1 MHIIKFILIVF
12 VVLLNSQLIFAQTI
26 RVAILDFENISGIAK
41 YDGLG
46 KAMSSMLISD
56 IESNVSPK
64 RLQLVERV
72 QIQKILKE
80 QNFQASA
87 SVNKNTAVEAGKIL
101 GVNYLLVGDVYVLN
115 DQLIINARLINTE
128 TGDIIFSKKQEGK
141 TVAWLTLKTNIAKNL
156 ATSLSQPFTEPT
168 IPDKEVS
175 VATITTFGNAVTAKD
190 TGNVQLAETLTITI
204 LDFTPDFK
212 YVDDLRKEI
221 EMLKNQVNQN
231 TTDIESLKSS
241 GDLVVNAKTLQE
253 YENNLKSDLLS
264 KEQKFNVFI
273 KMIKEYSDILINKPS
288 PYGNYGYEI
297 NFANQVEFNSIEFIN
312 NQLIELD
319 KLTSKNQKI
328 LLIKLIRGELITVLG
343 KYDRFF
349 NYKIAESLISES
361 KLVAT
366 INLYKKCL
374 RKYQEFCYPDIPI
387 SDLYF
392 LELFV
397 PFKMIQNSYIEASI
411 LGIDS
416 IFFNSTEFKSFK
428 NDLIESFI
436 QNLTEYHHADNRITQ
451 ALVTYKDHNEIDYW
465 YWNLLLFIYFNELN
479 KTNSIY
485 NNVMTVNEYV
495 KTLKNI
501 VGGEY
506 NLRSYNELSIPLLID
521 KTGVRFNENLFK
533 EEVTI
538 GSQIWMTK
546 NLDVDQF
553 QNGDKL
559 SQAKTFEEWKKFL
572 EIGES
577 AWCYYDFDET
587 NSKECGKIYNWFA
600 VIDRRLLAPK
610 GWHIPSSSEWEFF
623 LNQIGGCFSKKSD
636 SIYACAGKI
645 KFKTAWDSFTYAP
658 VTNETG
664 FSALPC
670 GELHHDYG
678 KYSFKEAHNEKV
690 SFWWSSTWIEPT
702 SNGYQKHNI
711 NENYQIIEKNYNKMV
726 NSISSGIGISSASTI
741 SLENGLFIEAAGINE
756 GMFIRCVKN

>member
-1 MHIIKFILIVF
+1 MKKILFLSFCCVIFNFFSQPIKL
-12 VVLLNSQLIFAQTI
+12 
-26 RVAILDFENISGIAK
+26 AILDFENISGIAK

-56 IESNVSPK
+56 IEANVSPK
-64 RLQLVERV
+64 RIQLVERA
-72 QIQKILKE
+72 QIQKVLKE
-80 QNFQASA
+80 QKFQTSGN
-87 SVNKNTAVEAGKIL
+87 VNKNTAVQAGKIL
-101 GVNYLLVGDVYVLN
+101 GVNYLLVGDIYILN
-115 DQLIINARLINTE
+115 DQLIINARLTNTE
-128 TGDIIFSKKQEGK
+128 TGRIVFSKKQEGK
-141 TVAWLTLKTNIAKNL
+141 TTAWLTLKTNIAKDL
-156 ATSLSQPFTEPT
+156 AINLSQPFTEPT
-168 IPDKEVS
+168 IPDIEVP
-175 VATITTFGNAVTAKD
+175 VATITTFGNAITAKD
-190 TGNVQLAETLTITI
+190 TGNVQIAESLSSTII
-204 LDFTPDFK
+204 DFNPEFK
-212 YVDDLRKEI
+212 YIDDLKKEI
-221 EMLKNQVNQN
+221 DELKKQVNQN
-231 TTDIESLKSS
+231 TKDIESLKSS
-241 GDLVVNAKTLQE
+241 GDLVIDASTLE
-253 YENNLKSDLLS
+253 EFENNLKSDLLT

-273 KMIKEYSDILINKPS
+273 KMINKHSDVLINKPITS
-288 PYGNYGYEI
+288 SSYDYEI
-297 NFANQVEFNSIEFIN
+297 NFTKQIDFNSLDFIN
-312 NQLIELD
+312 IQLVELE
-319 KLTSKNQKI
+319 KLTSLNQKI

-343 KYDRFF
+343 IYDRFF
-349 NYKIAESLISES
+349 NFKIAENLISES

-374 RKYQEFCYPDIPI
+374 SKYQEFCYPDIPI
-387 SDLYF
+387 GDLYF

-397 PFKMIQNSYIEASI
+397 PFKMIQNCYIEASI
-411 LGIDS
+411 LGIDT
-416 IFFNSTEFKSFK
+416 IFFNSNEFKSFQ

-436 QNLTEYHHADNRITQ
+436 KNLTDYHHLDNRITQ
-451 ALVTYKDHNEIDYW
+451 ALVTYKEHNEIDYW
-465 YWNLLLFIYFNELN
+465 FWNLLLFIYFNELN
-479 KTNSIY
+479 KRSSIY

-495 KTLKNI
+495 KLLKNM
-501 VGGEY
+501 VGAEF

-623 LNQIGGCFSKKSD
+623 LNQIGGCFSKESD
-636 SIYACAGKI
+636 SINACAGKI
-645 KFKTAWDSFTYAP
+645 KFKTAWGSFTYAP

-702 SNGYQKHNI
+702 SNGYQKHNM

-756 GMFIRCVKN
+756 GFFIRCVKN